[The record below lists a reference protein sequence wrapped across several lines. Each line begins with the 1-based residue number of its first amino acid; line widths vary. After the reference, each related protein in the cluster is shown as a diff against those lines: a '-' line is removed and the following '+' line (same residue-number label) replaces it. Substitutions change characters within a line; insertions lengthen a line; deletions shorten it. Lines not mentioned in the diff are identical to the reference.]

1 MPAWMILLRDVL
13 LILAW
18 ELIRSGAREEQKKK
32 EDTTGDSE
40 EKVAC

>member
-32 EDTTGDSE
+32 EAAINDDND
-40 EKVAC
+40 